1 MGGQGDGRQLYEE
14 IRETG
19 CLLSLPGLH
28 FLPKVH
34 QIRGVRGRG
43 KRYRSCHAQAMTHA
57 LGNNS
62 TSRGYSGIAD
72 LTLVAN
78 FFCLASITN
87 VLFSN
92 SPCASSSFKIS
103 PIDA

>member
-1 MGGQGDGRQLYEE
+1 MAGQGDGRKLYEE

-19 CLLSLPGLH
+19 CLLSLPLH

-78 FFCLASITN
+78 FCCLGSIMN

-92 SPCASSSFKIS
+92 SSRPPSSFELL
-103 PIDA
+103 PIHA